1 MSLTVGFDSTA
12 LGISK
17 FTTPKRALH
26 ERKCQIWAVVK
37 WSACLPSIPTIRVRI
52 PLKPAVF
59 LCLKKSEKE
68 AGVGPFFEKNNATE
82 L

>member
-1 MSLTVGFDSTA
+1 MSLTVGFDSIQSTA
-12 LGISK
+12 LG
-17 FTTPKRALH
+17 
-26 ERKCQIWAVVK
+26 QIWAVVK
-37 WSACLPSIPTIRVRI
+37 WSACSPSISTIRVRI
-52 PLKPAVF
+52 PLKPEVF